1 MVDERS
7 LEGLSAEELE
17 RLLSAKR
24 RAERLR
30 RFRAI
35 VEEEGREASVSEEL
49 PGLLSTGQE
58 GPVRREAG
66 RGYRPPPS
74 VTEVKVPFRPP
85 QVPPSGIAF
94 PQGAL
99 REEKRGRVWRRL
111 RDRFLLLVELGALLG
126 LIGVVVVSFYN
137 LRLLNREVIQT
148 RGQGSTATPV
158 VLLPGSSFPPTS
170 EMPAPYQHLVQGL
183 TPIPIPT
190 PGPEQATR
198 IVIPAIDVDAP
209 VVEGDGWEELKMG
222 VGHHIGSVNPG
233 ERGNMVVSGHND
245 VFGEVFR
252 RLGELGPGD
261 EIIVYA
267 GETPYRY
274 LVREKRI
281 VQPDEVSVMEPT
293 TKATM
298 TLITCYPYLIDT
310 HRLVVI
316 AELEGQ

>member
-35 VEEEGREASVSEEL
+35 VEEEGREGSASEEL
-49 PGLLSTGQE
+49 PGGLPTGRE
-58 GPVRREAG
+58 SPVRQGVGGSYE
-66 RGYRPPPS
+66 PPS
-74 VTEVKVPFRPP
+74 VTEAKVSFRTP
-85 QVPPSGIAF
+85 QVVPSGSPF
-94 PQGAL
+94 PQGSL
-99 REEKRGRVWRRL
+99 REEKRGLVWRRL

-126 LIGVVVVSFYN
+126 LIAVVVVSFYN
-137 LRLLNREVIQT
+137 LRLLNREVVQT
-148 RGQGSTATPV
+148 RDQGATATPV
-158 VLLPGSSFPPTS
+158 TLLPGSSFPPTS

-222 VGHHIGSVNPG
+222 VGHHIGSANPG
-233 ERGNMVVSGHND
+233 ERGNVVVSGHND

-252 RLGELGPGD
+252 RLGELGLGD

-274 LVREKRI
+274 LVKEKRI

-298 TLITCYPYLIDT
+298 TVVTCYPYLIDT
-310 HRLVVI
+310 HRLVII

>member
-7 LEGLSAEELE
+7 LEGLSAEELG
-17 RLLSAKR
+17 RLFFAKR
-24 RAERLR
+24 KAERLR

-35 VEEEGREASVSEEL
+35 VEEERREPSVGEEL
-49 PGLLSTGQE
+49 PGVLPRGQ
-58 GPVRREAG
+58 GSPVRQGVG
-66 RGYRPPPS
+66 RSYLPPS
-74 VTEVKVPFRPP
+74 AAEAKVPFRTP
-85 QVPPSGIAF
+85 QVTPSGSPF
-94 PQGAL
+94 PQGSL

-111 RDRFLLLVELGALLG
+111 RDRFLLLLELGALLG
-126 LIGVVVVSFYN
+126 LIGVVVLSFYN
-137 LRLLNREVIQT
+137 LRLLNREPK
-148 RGQGSTATPV
+148 GQRAAATPV
-158 VLLPGSSFPPTS
+158 ALLPGSSFPPTS
-170 EMPAPYQHLVQGL
+170 EMPAPYEHLVQGL
-183 TPIPIPT
+183 TPISIPT

-209 VVEGDGWEELKMG
+209 VVEGDDWEELKMG
-222 VGHHIGSVNPG
+222 VGHHMGSSNPG

-252 RLGELGPGD
+252 HLGELEPGD
-261 EIIVYA
+261 EVIVYA

-281 VQPDEVSVMEPT
+281 VPPDEVSVMEPT

>member
-1 MVDERS
+1 
-7 LEGLSAEELE
+7 
-17 RLLSAKR
+17 
-24 RAERLR
+24 
-30 RFRAI
+30 
-35 VEEEGREASVSEEL
+35 
-49 PGLLSTGQE
+49 
-58 GPVRREAG
+58 
-66 RGYRPPPS
+66 
-74 VTEVKVPFRPP
+74 
-85 QVPPSGIAF
+85 
-94 PQGAL
+94 
-99 REEKRGRVWRRL
+99 
-111 RDRFLLLVELGALLG
+111 VELGALLG
-126 LIGVVVVSFYN
+126 LIGVVVVSFHN
-137 LRLLNREVIQT
+137 LRLLNREVVQT
-148 RGQGSTATPV
+148 RGQGATATPV
-158 VLLPGSSFPPTS
+158 ALLPGSSFPPTS
-170 EMPAPYQHLVQGL
+170 EIPAPYQHLVQGL

-190 PGPEQATR
+190 PGPEQATY
-198 IVIPAIDVDAP
+198 IVISGIDVDAL
-209 VVEGDGWEELKMG
+209 VVQGDGWEELKMG
-222 VGHHIGSVNPG
+222 VGHHIGSANPG

-252 RLGELGPGD
+252 RLGELMPGD

>member
-7 LEGLSAEELE
+7 LEA
-17 RLLSAKR
+17 LSAKELKKLLSSKR
-24 RAERLR
+24 RADLLR

-35 VEEEGREASVSEEL
+35 VEEEGREAPVSEEL
-49 PGLLSTGQE
+49 PGLLTIGQKRHVRLGTG
-58 GPVRREAG
+58 RS
-66 RGYRPPPS
+66 YPPP
-74 VTEVKVPFRPP
+74 VAEGKVSFQAS
-85 QVPPSGIAF
+85 QVASSESLF
-94 PQGAL
+94 PQGSP
-99 REEKRGRVWRRL
+99 REKRERVQHRL

-126 LIGVVVVSFYN
+126 LLGVVVVSFYN
-137 LRLLNREVIQT
+137 LRLLNREVVNT
-148 RGQGSTATPV
+148 RAQEATATPV
-158 VLLPGSSFPPTS
+158 ALLPGSSFPPTNK
-170 EMPAPYQHLVQGL
+170 MPAPYQHLVQGL

-190 PGPEQATR
+190 QGPEQATR
-198 IVIPAIDVDAP
+198 IVIAAIDVDAA

-222 VGHHIGSVNPG
+222 VGQHIGSANPG

-252 RLGELGPGD
+252 RLGELMPGD

-293 TKATM
+293 TKAAM

>member
-1 MVDERS
+1 MVDVHPS
-7 LEGLSAEELE
+7 EGLSAEELE

-35 VEEEGREASVSEEL
+35 VEEEGLEVSVGEEL
-49 PGLLSTGQE
+49 PGGLPAGQE
-58 GPVRREAG
+58 GPIRRGAS
-66 RGYRPPPS
+66 RSYQPPS
-74 VTEVKVPFRPP
+74 VTEAKVPFRTP
-85 QVPPSGIAF
+85 QATPSGSPF
-94 PQGAL
+94 PQGSL
-99 REEKRGRVWRRL
+99 QEEKRGRMWRGL

-126 LIGVVVVSFYN
+126 LIGVVVISFYN
-137 LRLLNREVIQT
+137 LRLLNREVVQT
-148 RGQGSTATPV
+148 RGQGAAATPV
-158 VLLPGSSFPPTS
+158 TLLPGSSFPPTN

-198 IVIPAIDVDAP
+198 IVIPAISVDAP
-209 VVEGDGWEELKMG
+209 VVEGDSWEELKMG
-222 VGHHIGSVNPG
+222 VGHHIGSANPG

-252 RLGELGPGD
+252 HLGELVPED

-281 VQPDEVSVMEPT
+281 LEPTEVSVMEPT

-310 HRLVVI
+310 HRLVVV

>member
-35 VEEEGREASVSEEL
+35 VKEEGRVASVSEEL
-49 PGLLSTGQE
+49 PGLLSKGQE
-58 GPVRREAG
+58 SPFRQGAG
-66 RGYRPPPS
+66 RGYQPPS
-74 VTEVKVPFRPP
+74 VTEVKVPFSMP
-85 QVPPSGIAF
+85 QVAPSGSPF
-94 PQGAL
+94 PPGSL
-99 REEKRGRVWRRL
+99 REERERVWRRL

-137 LRLLNREVIQT
+137 LHLLNREVVQT
-148 RGQGSTATPV
+148 RGQEATATPV
-158 VLLPGSSFPPTS
+158 LLLPGSSFPPHS
-170 EMPAPYQHLVQGL
+170 EMPAPYEHLVEGL

-198 IVIPAIDVDAP
+198 IVIPAIGVDAP

-222 VGHHIGSVNPG
+222 VGHHIGSANPG

-252 RLGELGPGD
+252 RLGELQPGD
-261 EIIVYA
+261 EITVYA
-267 GETPYRY
+267 GKTPCRY

-281 VQPDEVSVMEPT
+281 VEPAEVSVIEPT

>member
-7 LEGLSAEELE
+7 LEALSAKELKK
-17 RLLSAKR
+17 LLSSKR

-35 VEEEGREASVSEEL
+35 VEEEGREAPVSEEL
-49 PGLLSTGQE
+49 PGLLTIGQKRHVRLGTG
-58 GPVRREAG
+58 RTSR
-66 RGYRPPPS
+66 PPS
-74 VTEVKVPFRPP
+74 VREGKVPFRTH
-85 QVPPSGIAF
+85 QVALSGSPF
-94 PQGAL
+94 PQGSM
-99 REEKRGRVWRRL
+99 REEKGRVWSRL
-111 RDRFLLLVELGALLG
+111 RDRLLLLVELGALLG
-126 LIGVVVVSFYN
+126 LLGVVVVSFYN
-137 LRLLNREVIQT
+137 LRLLNREVVNT
-148 RGQGSTATPV
+148 RGQGATATPV
-158 VLLPGSSFPPTS
+158 ALLPGSSFPPTNK
-170 EMPAPYQHLVQGL
+170 MPAPYQHLVQGL

-190 PGPEQATR
+190 QGPEQATR
-198 IVIPAIDVDAP
+198 IVIAAIDVDAP

-222 VGHHIGSVNPG
+222 VGQHIGSANPG
-233 ERGNMVVSGHND
+233 ERGNMVVSGHDD

-252 RLGELGPGD
+252 RLGELMPGD

-293 TKATM
+293 TKAAM

>member
-1 MVDERS
+1 MGDECS

-24 RAERLR
+24 RAERLH

-35 VEEEGREASVSEEL
+35 VEEEGREASVGEEL
-49 PGLLSTGQE
+49 PGLLPTGQG
-58 GPVRREAG
+58 GPVRQGASRS
-66 RGYRPPPS
+66 YRSPS
-74 VTEVKVPFRPP
+74 VTEVKVPFRTP
-85 QVPPSGIAF
+85 QVAPSGSPF
-94 PQGAL
+94 PQGSL
-99 REEKRGRVWRRL
+99 REERRGRVWRRL
-111 RDRFLLLVELGALLG
+111 RGRFLLLVELGALLG

-137 LRLLNREVIQT
+137 LRLLNREVVQT
-148 RGQGSTATPV
+148 RGQGATATPV
-158 VLLPGSSFPPTS
+158 ALLPGSSFPPTS

-183 TPIPIPT
+183 TPIPIPA
-190 PGPEQATR
+190 PGPEQATH
-198 IVIPAIDVDAP
+198 IVISAIDVDAP

-222 VGHHIGSVNPG
+222 VGHHIGSANPG

-252 RLGELGPGD
+252 RLGDLGPGA

-274 LVREKRI
+274 LVRERRI
-281 VQPDEVSVMEPT
+281 VEPDEVSVMEPT

>member
-7 LEGLSAEELE
+7 SEGLSAEELE

-30 RFRAI
+30 RFRAT

-49 PGLLSTGQE
+49 PGLLPTGQE
-58 GPVRREAG
+58 SPARPGVRRS
-66 RGYRPPPS
+66 YRPP
-74 VTEVKVPFRPP
+74 
-85 QVPPSGIAF
+85 Q
-94 PQGAL
+94 
-99 REEKRGRVWRRL
+99 EEERGRVWRRL

-137 LRLLNREVIQT
+137 LRLLNREAVQT
-148 RGQGSTATPV
+148 RGQGATVTPV
-158 VLLPGSSFPPTS
+158 ALLPGSSFPPTS

-274 LVREKRI
+274 LVRERRI
-281 VQPDEVSVMEPT
+281 VQPDEVSVMEST

>member
-7 LEGLSAEELE
+7 SEGLSAEELE

-24 RAERLR
+24 RAERLC

-58 GPVRREAG
+58 SPVRQGAG
-66 RGYRPPPS
+66 RSYRPP
-74 VTEVKVPFRPP
+74 
-85 QVPPSGIAF
+85 
-94 PQGAL
+94 
-99 REEKRGRVWRRL
+99 REERRGRVWRRL

-137 LRLLNREVIQT
+137 LRLLNREVVQT
-148 RGQGSTATPV
+148 RGQGATATPV
-158 VLLPGSSFPPTS
+158 ALLPGSSFPPTS

-222 VGHHIGSVNPG
+222 VGHHIGSANPG

-245 VFGEVFR
+245 VFGEVLR
-252 RLGELGPGD
+252 RLGELMPGD

-274 LVREKRI
+274 LMREKRI
-281 VQPDEVSVMEPT
+281 VEPDEVSVMEPT

-298 TLITCYPYLIDT
+298 TLVTCYPYLIDT

>member
-35 VEEEGREASVSEEL
+35 VEEEGREVSISEGL
-49 PGLLSTGQE
+49 PGFLPTGQE
-58 GPVRREAG
+58 GPVRRGAG
-66 RGYRPPPS
+66 RSYQPPS
-74 VTEVKVPFRPP
+74 VTEVKVPFRTP
-85 QVPPSGIAF
+85 QVAPSGSPF
-94 PQGAL
+94 PQGSL
-99 REEKRGRVWRRL
+99 REEKRGQVGHKL

-137 LRLLNREVIQT
+137 LRLLNREVLQT
-148 RGQGSTATPV
+148 RGQGATATPLV
-158 VLLPGSSFPPTS
+158 LPGSSFPPTS

-183 TPIPIPT
+183 TPIPIPI

-222 VGHHIGSVNPG
+222 VGHHIGSANPG

-252 RLGELGPGD
+252 HLGGLMPGD

-267 GETPYRY
+267 EETPYRY

-281 VQPDEVSVMEPT
+281 VQPDEVSVMEPV

>member
-1 MVDERS
+1 MVDERF

-35 VEEEGREASVSEEL
+35 VEEEEQEASVSEEL
-49 PGLLSTGQE
+49 PGGLPTGQE
-58 GPVRREAG
+58 SPLRRSVG
-66 RGYRPPPS
+66 RAYRPPL
-74 VTEVKVPFRPP
+74 VTEVKVPFRTP
-85 QVPPSGIAF
+85 QVPPSESPF
-94 PQGAL
+94 PQGSL
-99 REEKRGRVWRRL
+99 REEKRGRSWRGL
-111 RDRFLLLVELGALLG
+111 RDRFLLLVELGALVG
-126 LIGVVVVSFYN
+126 LIGVIVVSFHN
-137 LRLLNREVIQT
+137 LRLLNREVLQT
-148 RGQGSTATPV
+148 RGQGATPTPV
-158 VLLPGSSFPPTS
+158 ALLPGSSFPPTS

-198 IVIPAIDVDAP
+198 IVILAIDVDAP

-222 VGHHIGSVNPG
+222 VGHHIGSANPG

-252 RLGELGPGD
+252 RLGELVPGD

-281 VQPDEVSVMEPT
+281 VEPDEVSVMEPT
-293 TKATM
+293 TKAAL
-298 TLITCYPYLIDT
+298 TLITCHPYLIDT

>member
-7 LEGLSAEELE
+7 LEALSAEELE
-17 RLLSAKR
+17 RLPSAKR

-35 VEEEGREASVSEEL
+35 VEEEGRGPSVGEEL
-49 PGLLSTGQE
+49 PGFFPTGQK
-58 GPVRREAG
+58 GPVRLGGG
-66 RGYRPPPS
+66 RNSRPPS
-74 VTEVKVPFRPP
+74 VTEAKVPFRTHH
-85 QVPPSGIAF
+85 VALSGGPF
-94 PQGAL
+94 PQGSL
-99 REEKRGRVWRRL
+99 REEKGRVWPRL

-137 LRLLNREVIQT
+137 LRLLNREVVHT
-148 RGQGSTATPV
+148 RGQGVTATPV
-158 VLLPGSSFPPTS
+158 ALLPGSSFPPTS

-198 IVIPAIDVDAP
+198 IVIPAIDVDVP

-222 VGHHIGSVNPG
+222 VGHHIGSANPG

-252 RLGELGPGD
+252 HLGELMPGD

-274 LVREKRI
+274 LVREKRT
-281 VQPDEVSVMEPT
+281 VQPNEVSVMEPT

>member
-35 VEEEGREASVSEEL
+35 AEGEEREASVSGEL
-49 PGLLSTGQE
+49 PGLLPTGQE
-58 GPVRREAG
+58 GSVRRG
-66 RGYRPPPS
+66 RGRSYRPP
-74 VTEVKVPFRPP
+74 
-85 QVPPSGIAF
+85 SGSPF
-94 PQGAL
+94 PQ
-99 REEKRGRVWRRL
+99 ENRGRVWRRL

-137 LRLLNREVIQT
+137 LRLLKREVVQT
-148 RGQGSTATPV
+148 RGQGATATPV
-158 VLLPGSSFPPTS
+158 AFLPGSSFPPTS

-190 PGPEQATR
+190 PGPEQATH

-209 VVEGDGWEELKMG
+209 VVQGDGWEELKMG
-222 VGHHIGSVNPG
+222 VGHHIGSANPG

-252 RLGELGPGD
+252 RLGELEPGD
-261 EIIVYA
+261 EIIVHA

-274 LVREKRI
+274 LVREKRR
-281 VQPDEVSVMEPT
+281 VEPTEVSVMEPT

>member
-1 MVDERS
+1 MVDELS
-7 LEGLSAEELE
+7 LEGLSAAELE
-17 RLLSAKR
+17 RPLSAKR
-24 RAERLR
+24 RRERLR

-35 VEEEGREASVSEEL
+35 VEEEGREVSVSEEL
-49 PGLLSTGQE
+49 PGLLPRGQE
-58 GPVRREAG
+58 GSVGRGRG
-66 RGYRPPPS
+66 RGYRPPS
-74 VTEVKVPFRPP
+74 VTEVKVPLRTP
-85 QVPPSGIAF
+85 QVAPSGSPF
-94 PQGAL
+94 PQGSL
-99 REEKRGRVWRRL
+99 REEKRGRIGRRL

-137 LRLLNREVIQT
+137 LRLLNREVLQT
-148 RGQGSTATPV
+148 RGQRATATPLA
-158 VLLPGSSFPPTS
+158 LLPGSSFPPSS

-183 TPIPIPT
+183 TPISIPT

-198 IVIPAIDVDAP
+198 IVIPAIDADAP

-222 VGHHIGSVNPG
+222 VGHHIGSANPG

-252 RLGELGPGD
+252 HLGGLMPGD

-281 VQPDEVSVMEPT
+281 VEPDEASVMEPT
-293 TKATM
+293 TEATM
-298 TLITCYPYLIDT
+298 ALITCYPYLIDT

>member
-1 MVDERS
+1 MDDDRS
-7 LEGLSAEELE
+7 LEGLSVKELE

-49 PGLLSTGQE
+49 PGLFPSGQE
-58 GPVRREAG
+58 SPLRRSAG
-66 RGYRPPPS
+66 RSY
-74 VTEVKVPFRPP
+74 
-85 QVPPSGIAF
+85 QPPSGSPF
-94 PQGAL
+94 PQGSL

-111 RDRFLLLVELGALLG
+111 RDRLLLLVELGALLG

-137 LRLLNREVIQT
+137 LRLLNRGVVQT
-148 RGQGSTATPV
+148 RAQGATATPV
-158 VLLPGSSFPPTS
+158 ALLPGSSFPPTS

-183 TPIPIPT
+183 TPIPLPT

-209 VVEGDGWEELKMG
+209 VVEGDAWEELKMG

-252 RLGELGPGD
+252 RLGELGAGD

-274 LVREKRI
+274 LVRERRI
-281 VQPDEVSVMEPT
+281 VEPAEVGVMEPT
-293 TKATM
+293 TEATM

>member
-24 RAERLR
+24 RVERLC

-35 VEEEGREASVSEEL
+35 VEEEGREASIGEEL
-49 PGLLSTGQE
+49 PGLLPIGQE
-58 GPVRREAG
+58 GPVRRGAG
-66 RGYRPPPS
+66 RGYRPPS
-74 VTEVKVPFRPP
+74 VTGVKVPFHTP
-85 QVPPSGIAF
+85 QVALSGSPF
-94 PQGAL
+94 PHGSL
-99 REEKRGRVWRRL
+99 REEKRGRVWHRL

-126 LIGVVVVSFYN
+126 LVGVVVVSFYN
-137 LRLLNREVIQT
+137 LRLLNREVGQT
-148 RGQGSTATPV
+148 RGQGATATPV
-158 VLLPGSSFPPTS
+158 GLLPGSSFPPTS
-170 EMPAPYQHLVQGL
+170 EMPAPYQHLVQGV
-183 TPIPIPT
+183 TSIPIPT

-222 VGHHIGSVNPG
+222 VGHHIGSANPG

-252 RLGELGPGD
+252 RLGELEPGD

-274 LVREKRI
+274 LVRERRI

-310 HRLVVI
+310 HRLVFI

>member
-1 MVDERS
+1 MGDERS
-7 LEGLSAEELE
+7 LEGLSVEELE
-17 RLLSAKR
+17 RLLSAKQ

-35 VEEEGREASVSEEL
+35 VEGEGQEAPVGEEL
-49 PGLLSTGQE
+49 PGLLPTGQE
-58 GPVRREAG
+58 GPVRRGAG
-66 RGYRPPPS
+66 RSYRPPS
-74 VTEVKVPFRPP
+74 VTEVKVPFRTP
-85 QVPPSGIAF
+85 QVPPSGSPF
-94 PQGAL
+94 PQGSL
-99 REEKRGRVWRRL
+99 REEKSGRVWRRL

-137 LRLLNREVIQT
+137 LRLLNREVVHT
-148 RGQGSTATPV
+148 RGQGATATPV
-158 VLLPGSSFPPTS
+158 ALLPGSSFPPTS
-170 EMPAPYQHLVQGL
+170 EMPAPYQHLVQRL

-222 VGHHIGSVNPG
+222 VGHHIDSANPG

-252 RLGELGPGD
+252 HLGELMVGD

-267 GETPYRY
+267 GENPYRY

-310 HRLVVI
+310 HRWVVI

>member
-1 MVDERS
+1 MGDERS
-7 LEGLSAEELE
+7 LEGLSVEELE
-17 RLLSAKR
+17 RLLSAKQ

-35 VEEEGREASVSEEL
+35 VEGEGQEAPVGEEL
-49 PGLLSTGQE
+49 PGLLPTGQE
-58 GPVRREAG
+58 GPIRRGAG
-66 RGYRPPPS
+66 RSYRPPS
-74 VTEVKVPFRPP
+74 VTEVKVPFRTP
-85 QVPPSGIAF
+85 QVPPSESPF
-94 PQGAL
+94 PQGSL
-99 REEKRGRVWRRL
+99 REEKSGRVWRRL

-137 LRLLNREVIQT
+137 LRLLNREVVHT
-148 RGQGSTATPV
+148 RGQGATATPV
-158 VLLPGSSFPPTS
+158 ALLPGSSFPPTS
-170 EMPAPYQHLVQGL
+170 EMPAPYQHLVQRL

-222 VGHHIGSVNPG
+222 VGHHIDSANPG

-252 RLGELGPGD
+252 HLGELMVGD

-267 GETPYRY
+267 GENPYRY

-310 HRLVVI
+310 HRWVVI

>member
-1 MVDERS
+1 MANERS
-7 LEGLSAEELE
+7 LEGLSVEELE
-17 RLLSAKR
+17 RLLFAKR

-35 VEEEGREASVSEEL
+35 VEEEGREALVSEEL
-49 PGLLSTGQE
+49 PGGLPIGQE
-58 GPVRREAG
+58 GPVRRGVG
-66 RGYRPPPS
+66 RSYLPPS
-74 VTEVKVPFRPP
+74 AAEAKVPFRTP
-85 QVPPSGIAF
+85 QAAPSESPF
-94 PQGAL
+94 PQRSLQEG
-99 REEKRGRVWRRL
+99 KRGRVWRRL
-111 RDRFLLLVELGALLG
+111 WDGFLLLVELGALLG
-126 LIGVVVVSFYN
+126 LIGVVVISFYN
-137 LRLLNREVIQT
+137 LRLLNREPK
-148 RGQGSTATPV
+148 GQRATATPV
-158 VLLPGSSFPPTS
+158 ALLPGSSFPPTS

-183 TPIPIPT
+183 TPISIPT

-198 IVIPAIDVDAP
+198 IVITAIDVDAP

-222 VGHHIGSVNPG
+222 VGHHIGSANPG

-252 RLGELGPGD
+252 HLGELEPGD

-281 VQPDEVSVMEPT
+281 VPPDGVSVMEPT
-293 TKATM
+293 TRATM
-298 TLITCYPYLIDT
+298 TLITCHPYLIDT

>member
-1 MVDERS
+1 MADERS
-7 LEGLSAEELE
+7 SEGLSAEELE
-17 RLLSAKR
+17 RLLAVKW

-49 PGLLSTGQE
+49 PSGLPAGEES
-58 GPVRREAG
+58 PASRG
-66 RGYRPPPS
+66 RGRSYL
-74 VTEVKVPFRPP
+74 
-85 QVPPSGIAF
+85 PPSGSPF
-94 PQGAL
+94 LQGSP

-137 LRLLNREVIQT
+137 LRLLNREVVQT
-148 RGQGSTATPV
+148 REQGATVTPV
-158 VLLPGSSFPPTS
+158 AFLPGSSFPPTS
-170 EMPAPYQHLVQGL
+170 EMPAPYQHLVQRL

-222 VGHHIGSVNPG
+222 VGHHIGSANPG

-252 RLGELGPGD
+252 HLGELGPGD

-281 VQPDEVSVMEPT
+281 VDPTEASVMEPT

-298 TLITCYPYLIDT
+298 TLITCYPYLIDS

>member
-1 MVDERS
+1 MADERS

-17 RLLSAKR
+17 RLLFAKR

-35 VEEEGREASVSEEL
+35 VEKEGREAPVSEEL
-49 PGLLSTGQE
+49 PGGLPIGQE
-58 GPVRREAG
+58 GPVRRGVG
-66 RGYRPPPS
+66 RSYLPPS
-74 VTEVKVPFRPP
+74 AAEAKVPFRTP
-85 QVPPSGIAF
+85 QAAPSESPF
-94 PQGAL
+94 PQRSLQEG
-99 REEKRGRVWRRL
+99 KRGRVWRRL
-111 RDRFLLLVELGALLG
+111 WDGFLLLVELGALLG
-126 LIGVVVVSFYN
+126 LIGVVVISFYN
-137 LRLLNREVIQT
+137 LRLLNREPK
-148 RGQGSTATPV
+148 GQRATATPV
-158 VLLPGSSFPPTS
+158 ALLPGSSFPPTS

-183 TPIPIPT
+183 TPISIPT

-198 IVIPAIDVDAP
+198 IVITAIDVDAP

-222 VGHHIGSVNPG
+222 VGHHIGSANPG

-252 RLGELGPGD
+252 HLGELEPGD

-281 VQPDEVSVMEPT
+281 VPPDGVSVMEPT
-293 TKATM
+293 TRATM
-298 TLITCYPYLIDT
+298 TLITCHPYLIDT

>member
-1 MVDERS
+1 MVI
-7 LEGLSAEELE
+7 L
-17 RLLSAKR
+17 
-24 RAERLR
+24 
-30 RFRAI
+30 
-35 VEEEGREASVSEEL
+35 
-49 PGLLSTGQE
+49 
-58 GPVRREAG
+58 
-66 RGYRPPPS
+66 
-74 VTEVKVPFRPP
+74 
-85 QVPPSGIAF
+85 
-94 PQGAL
+94 
-99 REEKRGRVWRRL
+99 
-111 RDRFLLLVELGALLG
+111 
-126 LIGVVVVSFYN
+126 
-137 LRLLNREVIQT
+137 
-148 RGQGSTATPV
+148 
-158 VLLPGSSFPPTS
+158 
-170 EMPAPYQHLVQGL
+170 
-183 TPIPIPT
+183 
-190 PGPEQATR
+190 
-198 IVIPAIDVDAP
+198 AIDVDAP

-233 ERGNMVVSGHND
+233 ERGNVVVSGHND
-245 VFGEVFR
+245 IFGEVFR